1 MTQVFFYHGAS
12 DRLAAACALIGGA
25 WAKRRPILVY
35 APEAQVA
42 EGLDRM
48 LWASAQLSF
57 IPHCRADSAL
67 AQETPILIASRL
79 ENLAQTERL
88 MNLSRT
94 IPPGYQRFQSL
105 VEVVG
110 RDEEDRLAARERVHQ
125 YKEEGCDV
133 QYFDLTKRD

>member
-12 DRLAAACALIGGA
+12 DRLAAATALIGGA

-35 APEAQVA
+35 APEAPVA

-48 LWASAQLSF
+48 LWTSAQLSF
-57 IPHCRADSAL
+57 IPHCRADSPL
-67 AQETPILIASRL
+67 AAETPILIANRL
-79 ENLAQTERL
+79 ETVAQTERL

-125 YKEEGCDV
+125 YKKEGCDV
-133 QYFDLTKRD
+133 QYFDLASRD